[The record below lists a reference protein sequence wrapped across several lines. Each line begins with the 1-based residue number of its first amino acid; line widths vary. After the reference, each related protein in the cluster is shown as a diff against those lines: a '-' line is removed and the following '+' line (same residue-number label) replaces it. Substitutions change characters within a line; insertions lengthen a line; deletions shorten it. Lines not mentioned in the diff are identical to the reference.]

1 MLRIQHTAL
10 PPERMSNTVKE
21 GGLWH
26 RDEGEKLVREARQ
39 IVQPQRKVKDQF
51 VTFAKWFW
59 TIIAL
64 GTVIIFFILNRR

>member
-1 MLRIQHTAL
+1 MHRISHTAL

-39 IVQPQRKVKDQF
+39 IVQPRKVKDQF
-51 VTFAKWFW
+51 VTFARWFW
-59 TIIAL
+59 AVVAL
-64 GTVIIFFILNRR
+64 GTVITFFILNRR